1 MVREKLLEFEGTKH
15 HFMVD
20 DSLSY
25 QQGDQFVQ
33 KDLSLVLK
41 AIAEKGKAGF
51 YEGEVAQK
59 MVEDFQA
66 NGGIVTLDDL
76 KNYQA
81 RESRVLTG
89 KFRGHS
95 VQATFLLWCHY
106 HSNSSNLR
114 SVRSAERK
122 EWAFQQGKATALAYS
137 FRKKQVDSI
146 ELNEILSYEKAKMG
160 KGHCARKK
168 QLHCR

>member
-1 MVREKLLEFEGTKH
+1 
-15 HFMVD
+15 MVD

-51 YEGEVAQK
+51 YEGEVARK

-81 RESRVLTG
+81 RESRNLTG
-89 KFRGHS
+89 KFHDHNVHS
-95 VQATFLLWCHY
+95 LYLP
-106 HSNSSNLR
+106 
-114 SVRSAERK
+114 
-122 EWAFQQGKATALAYS
+122 S
-137 FRKKQVDSI
+137 FGAITIQ
-146 ELNEILSYEKAKMG
+146 ILQILD
-160 KGHCARKK
+160 H
-168 QLHCR
+168 